1 MGSAM
6 SVFFK
11 SMTILEGSSKAY
23 ELIKAIL
30 SKLNTILKF
39 PDSSSEIFWKET
51 LFAASKLRAKIQK
64 TPSRNLDLVIF
75 IIGLNTGLNII
86 VLAF

>member
-1 MGSAM
+1 MSSPI

-51 LFAASKLRAKIQK
+51 LLTASKLRAQINKI
-64 TPSRNLDLVIF
+64 PSRNFDLVIF
-75 IIGLNTGLNII
+75 IIGLNTGFNII

>member
-1 MGSAM
+1 M

-51 LFAASKLRAKIQK
+51 LLAASKLRAYIHKI
-64 TPSRNLDLVIF
+64 PSRNLDLVIF
-75 IIGLNTGLNII
+75 IIGLNTGFNII
-86 VLAF
+86 VLAY